1 MHALDPPT
9 PLDGRTV
16 VIIGG
21 TSGIGRAAAE
31 RAASRDAEVIV
42 CGRSRERA
50 EAVATEIGS
59 GTRGT
64 EANLADAESLRT
76 LFDGLDRVDHLVITA
91 ADLEYEPFETMD
103 PAIAERVMSTKLLG
117 SFRAVQ
123 MALPKMPADGSVVLV
138 SGLAVD
144 RPGPGTSAV
153 SATNGAIDALSR
165 SLALE
170 AAPIRVNA
178 VSPGVTDTPGWDFMP
193 EAERR
198 EFFAS
203 VGQSLPVGRVGRP
216 EDSGDAIV
224 FLMTAGFVTGE
235 VLHVDGGGRFA

>member
-1 MHALDPPT
+1 MNEIKLSGS
-9 PLDGRTV
+9 LEGRTV
-16 VIIGG
+16 VVIGG

-31 RAASRDAEVIV
+31 RAAENDAEVIV
-42 CGRSRERA
+42 CGRWLERA
-50 EAVATEIGS
+50 EAIAGEIG
-59 GTRGT
+59 GATRGA
-64 EANLADAESLRT
+64 EVDLADPSSLGT
-76 LFDGLDRVDHLVITA
+76 FFSGLDRVDHLAISA
-91 ADLEYEPFETMD
+91 ADIAYEPFATMD
-103 PAIAERVMSTKLLG
+103 PAIADRVMTTKLLG

-123 MALPKMPADGSVVLV
+123 AALPKMPADGSVVLV

-153 SATNGAIDALSR
+153 TATNGAIDALTR

-170 AAPIRVNA
+170 AMPIRVNA

-203 VGQSLPVGRVGRP
+203 IAESLPVGRVGRP
-216 EDSGDAIV
+216 EDAGDAIV
-224 FLMTAGFVTGE
+224 FLMTAGFITGE
-235 VLHVDGGGRFA
+235 ILHVDGGGRFA